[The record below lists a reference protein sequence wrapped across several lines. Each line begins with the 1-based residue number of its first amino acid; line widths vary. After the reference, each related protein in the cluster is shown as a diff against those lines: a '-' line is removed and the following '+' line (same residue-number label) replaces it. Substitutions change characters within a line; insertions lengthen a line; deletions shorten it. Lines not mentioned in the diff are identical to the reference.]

1 MEKANAPNQEPHA
14 RKGPADD
21 KVMPCF
27 CQSANLPEEARLPER
42 GPPPRA
48 RFTPGGGGTSGA
60 GAQGAKGKGRKER
73 HTSGGGAVAPKGR
86 GRGNPAMAT
95 VNCLA

>member
-1 MEKANAPNQEPHA
+1 MQERA
-14 RKGPADD
+14 QLMTKSCPA
-21 KVMPCF
+21 
-27 CQSANLPEEARLPER
+27 SANLPICQKRQDCLKEVLPQ
-42 GPPPRA
+42 GPGSPQ
-48 RFTPGGGGTSGA
+48 GGGGTSGA